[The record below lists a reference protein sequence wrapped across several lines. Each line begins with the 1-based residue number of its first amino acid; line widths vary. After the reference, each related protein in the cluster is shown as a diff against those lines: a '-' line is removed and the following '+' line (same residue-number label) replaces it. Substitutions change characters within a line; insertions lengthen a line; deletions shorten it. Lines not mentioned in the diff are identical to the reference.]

1 MINPVIE
8 LYKTLSGY
16 PKIKFANEKFPNIRE
31 KDYKNGFITRYFF
44 RQVNN
49 PSAKIIEV
57 DKKQWVSFQSD
68 PFYIKVK
75 LDWLISGDRE
85 YVYNSNLKSIIT
97 ADKTISGIRKL
108 LENNL
113 LQFYK

>member
-1 MINPVIE
+1 MINPVVE

-16 PKIKFANEKFPNIRE
+16 PKLKFADDKLPDVKE

-49 PSAKIIEV
+49 PSSKIIEV
-57 DKKQWVSFQSD
+57 DKKQWTSFQSD

-75 LDWLISGDRE
+75 FDWLISGDRD
-85 YVYNSNLKSIIT
+85 YVYNSNLKSIT
-97 ADKTISGIRKL
+97 FADKTLPGIKKL

-113 LQFYK
+113 FQFYK